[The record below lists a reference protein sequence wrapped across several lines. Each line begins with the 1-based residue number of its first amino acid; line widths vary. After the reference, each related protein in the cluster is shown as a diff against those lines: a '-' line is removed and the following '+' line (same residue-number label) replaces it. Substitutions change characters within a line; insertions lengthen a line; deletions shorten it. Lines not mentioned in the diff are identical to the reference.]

1 MPKRR
6 WNSKALA
13 ERRRRAFQFYL
24 AGFTQEEIAEK
35 VGGDGSVVSRDP
47 QSVRESVSPGEPP
60 DVQEACFT
68 QVEKLD
74 RLEHSYWVGLGE
86 SEVEK
91 SSAQLCTFPNMP
103 TQANTILA
111 HASTSP
117 YMPAHSCATL
127 EPPSQKH
134 KSLCERY
141 LHRWIR
147 PSFPFR
153 GGRQAGLGEY
163 RQGIE
168 VKRLPHRRELAAE
181 IGASRKNQP
190 RAGISTEHVSPRIF
204 ANTLRISQSVFLIR
218 GVSYPLRESRILSR
232 SERRL
237 YLPARA
243 LDWRNQETYSRQE
256 EAFQWI
262 ENTVRSERKNKGND
276 RPRGTNQSL
285 RVYNTHC
292 LARCQGR
299 VG

>member
-1 MPKRR
+1 MFSTEKIR
-6 WNSKALA
+6 WCRGLPAAHASP
-13 ERRRRAFQFYL
+13 
-24 AGFTQEEIAEK
+24 T
-35 VGGDGSVVSRDP
+35 VVDKLPVVHAS
-47 QSVRESVSPGEPP
+47 
-60 DVQEACFT
+60 
-68 QVEKLD
+68 LD
-74 RLEHSYWVGLGE
+74 RLEHSYWVVLDE

-103 TQANTILA
+103 TQANTIPA
-111 HASTSP
+111 HAGTSP

-134 KSLCERY
+134 KSLCKRY

-147 PSFPFR
+147 ASFPFR
-153 GGRQAGLGEY
+153 AGRDAGLGEC

-168 VKRLPHRRELAAE
+168 VKRLPHRREIAAE
-181 IGASRKNQP
+181 SGASRKKQP
-190 RAGISTEHVSPRIF
+190 RARISTEHVSPRIF
-204 ANTLRISQSVFLIR
+204 ANTLRMCQSVYVIR
-218 GVSYPLRESRILSR
+218 GVSYPFYQSRILSR

-292 LARCQGR
+292 
-299 VG
+299 